1 MKILFLSP
9 GWPKGRLW
17 GELGFKFPT
26 LSLASLAAVTPQ
38 EWDVAFHDDAI
49 RATNFDTDVDLIALT
64 AMTAQATRAYQLAD
78 TFRSRGKT

>member
-38 EWDVAFHDDAI
+38 GWDVAFMTMPSAPQI
-49 RATNFDTDVDLIALT
+49 LIPMQT
-64 AMTAQATRAYQLAD
+64 
-78 TFRSRGKT
+78 